1 MVRKASLFFGFLAC
15 LLTSGCAKFPANGV
29 ATSARRV
36 IFTMTVAGQINPNYV
51 YIVAMHASED
61 PNPTTQGPIPI
72 ISQPWGN
79 GFVAGTAELYV
90 RWDPLTSPNYLI
102 YRFQDTNMTQS
113 VQVGAP
119 INSTPVTSGSNTISF
134 ELDLNQIA
142 SSTAVAPLLQSLQ
155 VNFLTM
161 NRVPQGNDSGG
172 KTYDA
177 LGNTQD
183 PTQINDYVLIPLNRS
198 ATFNNSTFNNLEP
211 TGDCPDPNLDISNWS
226 VQVITQ

>member
-1 MVRKASLFFGFLAC
+1 MLGLLFSFLAC
-15 LLTSGCAKFPANGV
+15 GCAKFPANGA
-29 ATSARRV
+29 ATSTKRV

-51 YIVAMHASED
+51 YIVAMHASQD
-61 PNPTTQGPIPI
+61 ANPTTQGPIPI

-90 RWDPLTSPNYLI
+90 RWDPLTSPNYII
-102 YRFQDTNMTQS
+102 YRFQDANMTQP
-113 VQVGAP
+113 VQVGTP
-119 INSTPVTSGSNTISF
+119 INVTPVTSGSKTIQF
-134 ELDLNQIA
+134 ELDINQIA
-142 SSTAVAPLLQSLQ
+142 SSTAIAPLLQSLQ

-161 NRVPQGNDSGG
+161 DRVPQGNDPGS

-183 PTQINDYVLIPLNRS
+183 PTQINDYVVIPLNRS
-198 ATFNNSTFNNLEP
+198 AVYNNTTFNNLEP

-226 VQVITQ
+226 VEVRLQ